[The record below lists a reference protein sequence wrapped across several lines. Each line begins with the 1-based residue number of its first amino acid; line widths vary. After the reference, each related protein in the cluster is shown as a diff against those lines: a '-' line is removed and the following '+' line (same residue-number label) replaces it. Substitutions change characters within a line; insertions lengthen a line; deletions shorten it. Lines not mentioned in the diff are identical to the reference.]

1 MAEVSIEEINKLVG
15 LQLGKRSVNETD
27 RLMEDLGA
35 ESSDVAN
42 IVAAVEEKYGITLKE
57 SEIARISTPKDLVE
71 LVNQRVHG
79 S

>member
-1 MAEVSIEEINKLVG
+1 MTAVSIEEIKRMVG

-42 IVAAVEEKYGITLKE
+42 LVAAVEEKYAITIKE
-57 SEIARISTPKDLVE
+57 SEIARIYTPLDLFE
-71 LVNQRVHG
+71 LVKRRV
-79 S
+79 